1 MSKNKKQ
8 NQLDGIAEATRGML
22 FGQDHANA
30 GRYAYLNGGGVKFD
44 EFIRLNENYLT
55 FWKECEILSEQSKT
69 IAHELEDVK
78 HAVVVGQ
85 GSAFKDKEWHV
96 LKELPN
102 LEAITFIDLAEKFNQ
117 AALKTVKDNAHE
129 MKSKDVKA
137 TAITGPYQGIDKKM
151 LDRWSKD
158 YDKNLV
164 MCVGSLITNIEKIA
178 KDSYPETE
186 TYNELKQLFRLACN
200 DGYALIG
207 YNGVEKQS
215 TLQKSYANKL
225 LAEFMQNA
233 WHFMVMNTPDL
244 RIEDINGNILD
255 KNDRDVLDSLFA
267 YEIDE
272 PKFDPAT
279 RNYAHI
285 MKAKKSFKVYCND
298 ENSADG
304 DHDEICKDI
313 EAGYSFTMMNSYQAS
328 TSIINSLVKNI
339 SSTAKSYDAKEIISR
354 SKDNI
359 FLHSFK
365 ITPNTEQPAEQK
377 PS

>member
-1 MSKNKKQ
+1 MSKNNKQ
-8 NQLDGIAEATRGML
+8 KQLEGIAEATRGML
-22 FGQDHANA
+22 FGQDVANA
-30 GRYAYLNGGGVKFD
+30 GRYAYLNGGGMKFD
-44 EFIRLNENYLT
+44 EFIRLTENYLT
-55 FWKECEILSEQSKT
+55 FWKECEILSEQAKT
-69 IAHELEDVK
+69 IASELSDVK
-78 HAVVVGQ
+78 HAVIVGQ
-85 GSAFKDKEWHV
+85 GSAFEDKEWHV

-117 AALKTVKDNAHE
+117 AALKTVNDNKHE
-129 MKSKDVKA
+129 MKSKNVTA
-137 TAITGPYQGIDKKM
+137 TAITGPFQEIDKKV
-151 LDRWSKD
+151 LDRWNKD

-207 YNGVEKQS
+207 YNGLEKQS
-215 TLQKSYANKL
+215 TLQKAYANKL

-244 RIEDINGNILD
+244 RIEDINGNVLD
-255 KNDRDVLDSLFA
+255 KNDRQVIDDLFT
-267 YEIDE
+267 YEIDD

-285 MKAKKSFKVYCND
+285 IKAKKSFKVYCKD
-298 ENSADG
+298 ENSQDG
-304 DHDEICKDI
+304 EHDEICKDI
-313 EAGYSFTMMNSYQAS
+313 EAGHSFTMMNSYQAS

-339 SSTAKSYDAKEIISR
+339 SQTAKAYDVNEVIVR
-354 SKDNI
+354 GKDNI
-359 FLHSFK
+359 YLHSFK
-365 ITPNTEQPAEQK
+365 ISPNNEQK
-377 PS
+377 PA